1 MSEIHFQDM
10 FGLNLKQLLDA
21 DWKRFHEFGGS
32 ISPPRRFQDNFSPR
46 FVHIFLLRVAQR
58 MWAKGHR
65 RTAKLFSLANVV
77 LFGLEVPARLS
88 IGPGL
93 VIPHANGIIIGAGFV
108 DRNVTIFQQVTLG
121 AKLVDFE
128 YNPKLRPHVEEGVSI
143 TAGAKILGGVRIGS
157 HSVIG
162 ANAVVLT
169 DIPPRSVA
177 VGIPAT
183 FKPVKLEK

>member
-1 MSEIHFQDM
+1 MSEMHFEDT
-10 FGLNLKQLLDA
+10 FGLNLTQLLDA
-21 DWKRFHEFGGS
+21 DWKRYHEFGNS
-32 ISPPRRFQDNFSPR
+32 IPSPRRFQDNFSPR
-46 FVHIFLLRVAQR
+46 FVHIFFLRVAQR

-157 HSVIG
+157 YSVVG

-169 DIPPRSVA
+169 DVPPQSLA
-177 VGIPAT
+177 VGIPAI
-183 FKPVKLEK
+183 FKPLKLAQ

>member
-1 MSEIHFQDM
+1 MSENYFEDK
-10 FGLNLKQLLDA
+10 FGLNLAQLLNA
-21 DWKRFHEFGGS
+21 DWNRLHEFGS
-32 ISPPRRFQDNFSPR
+32 VIPQPRRFQDNFSPR
-46 FVHIFLLRVAQR
+46 FVHIFFLRVAQR

-108 DRNVTIFQQVTLG
+108 DCNVTIFQQVTLG

-128 YNPKLRPHVEEGVSI
+128 YNPKLRPHIEEGVSI
-143 TAGAKILGGVRIGS
+143 TAGAKIFGGVRIGS
-157 HSVIG
+157 HSVVG
-162 ANAVVLT
+162 ANAVVLS
-169 DIPPRSVA
+169 DIPPESLA

-183 FKPVKLEK
+183 FKPLKSAH